1 MENGI
6 DLGINFRDITQ
17 KDHKL
22 LEKWYGLTQYFGYAT
37 GFKDF
42 SEILR
47 IISQPDRPDRIIRLI
62 GTEKNGRTIGFIYAE
77 VKSRE
82 PKPILWIYI
91 LIIDPA
97 FQKKGF
103 GTKTVNKLLN
113 SVKGQYGSLT
123 CIAAVSDKN
132 RKGLSFWQKAGFMR
146 SSDMEKYL
154 GHIGSPHVA
163 ILFKEI

>member
-1 MENGI
+1 MGTGI
-6 DLGINFRDITQ
+6 DFGINFRDITQ
-17 KDHKL
+17 KDFKL

-42 SEILR
+42 SEILG
-47 IISQPDRPDRIIRLI
+47 IVLQPDRPDRIIRLI
-62 GTEKNGRTIGFIYAE
+62 DMERDGKAIGFIYAE
-77 VKSRE
+77 VKIRE

-91 LIIDPA
+91 LIIEPD

-103 GTKTVNKLLN
+103 GTRAVNKLLN
-113 SVKGQYGSLT
+113 SVKSQYGSLI